1 MAEKPTPSGT
11 ERQGPRAGPA
21 EQDSTAETPP
31 RGENAA
37 KGGDTRSFVA
47 RVVADPAQVPGVWL
61 LVGYLGDA
69 PQPDQRRLYL
79 TPDLS
84 QWVDMAADALLHTAP
99 VPGDWL
105 GAVVAWVRQDA
116 QLVAGNRWSTQTPR

>member
-11 ERQGPRAGPA
+11 ERPAHRAEPPEHESA
-21 EQDSTAETPP
+21 AETPP
-31 RGENAA
+31 RAENAA
-37 KGGDTRSFVA
+37 KSGGARSFVA
-47 RVVADPAQVPGVWL
+47 RVVSDPAQVPGVWL
-61 LVGYLGDA
+61 LTGYLGDA
-69 PQPDQRRLYL
+69 PQPDRRRLYL

-99 VPGDWL
+99 VPDDWL

-116 QLVAGNRWSTQTPR
+116 QLVAGNRWSTPAQR